1 MSWTVIHNLA
11 TNGQAPSV
19 PGSQRICTSTSCLQH
34 RIIILNKLST
44 DQHVL
49 LETVL
54 AVSSGDLE
62 IPKFAY
68 TKVGLPNVAEKMWRV
83 VNFIQKVYAPGWL
96 LIKQN
101 NNFLEGPRILFD
113 ILQNTRALND
123 QQCLDIVINKL
134 QHWAFLLQAE
144 NFLASMLFSLR

>member
-1 MSWTVIHNLA
+1 MWT
-11 TNGQAPSV
+11 
-19 PGSQRICTSTSCLQH
+19 
-34 RIIILNKLST
+34 
-44 DQHVL
+44 
-49 LETVL
+49 
-54 AVSSGDLE
+54 
-62 IPKFAY
+62 
-68 TKVGLPNVAEKMWRV
+68 V
-83 VNFIQKVYAPGWL
+83 VNFFQKVYAPGWL

-101 NNFLEGPRILFD
+101 NNFLVGPRILFD